1 MSLPFR
7 LVDVFGQ
14 APFSGNALAVVHD
27 ADGLDSETMQTTA
40 RWLNLSETAFLLRPI
55 DPAADYRVRIFTLE
69 HELPFA
75 GHPTL
80 GSAHAWL
87 EAGGRAASDGQVV
100 QQCGAGLVTL
110 RRTDA
115 GLAFAAPP
123 TIREGALTPAEFTE
137 TLAFT
142 GVAADEVVEARW
154 VDNGPGWRA
163 LLLRSAQAVLS
174 AQPARDNAAALK
186 VGLVG
191 PHPPGGE
198 AAFELRAFF
207 PDAQGTTLEDPVT
220 GSLNASVAQW
230 LFASGRTQG
239 PYVAAQGTR
248 LGRTGRVAVERDGDG
263 AVWIGGRTV
272 TLFEGAT
279 GAWTA

>member
-142 GVAADEVVEARW
+142 GVTADEVVEARW

-207 PDAQGTTLEDPVT
+207 PDAQETTLEDPVT